1 MLEGK
6 FKKNISTRFKKTY
19 PTVVVCKWM
28 GNTPSVA
35 HRHYLIVTDE
45 DYAKALIRGG
55 KTGYKL
61 GTQPPASCSDPPS
74 RPRTESHDNSAT
86 PLLLS
91 DNASFAQFA
100 EVLENAQVAEEGL
113 ELAILF
119 CGKTYL
125 ITKPGYT
132 LGIFRHP

>member
-1 MLEGK
+1 
-6 FKKNISTRFKKTY
+6 
-19 PTVVVCKWM
+19 M

-55 KTGYKL
+55 QTAYKL

-91 DNASFAQFA
+91 DNASFAEFA
-100 EVLENAQVAEEGL
+100 EVLENAQVAEEELELTILFRGKRTRGL
-113 ELAILF
+113 EFLYAYQHLS
-119 CGKTYL
+119 KVLHRLEVYS
-125 ITKPGYT
+125 
-132 LGIFRHP
+132 RSEV